1 MSQVEA
7 QKKFSKGD
15 FIKNKEPYEG
25 EGELLVVDF
34 DYDESG
40 SFHGYKC
47 ARMKGKHVKE
57 NNFDNHL
64 IVDKGSEESYKKVA

>member
-1 MSQVEA
+1 M
-7 QKKFSKGD
+7 
-15 FIKNKEPYEG
+15 
-25 EGELLVVDF
+25 VDF

-64 IVDKGSEESYKKVA
+64 IVDKWSEESYKKVA